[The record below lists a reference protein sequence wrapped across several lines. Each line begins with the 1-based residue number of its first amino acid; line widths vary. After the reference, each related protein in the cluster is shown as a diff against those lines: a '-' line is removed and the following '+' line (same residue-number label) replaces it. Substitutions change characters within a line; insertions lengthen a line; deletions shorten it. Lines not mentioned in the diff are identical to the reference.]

1 MGAKRSIWFCA
12 FSFFRAYAILDTRK
26 MKMRQEAS
34 RAMAFQDSPPED
46 IRATLAISQEEARL
60 GSSRVINLPGG
71 RTATVKVPAGIRDG
85 EELRL
90 AGQGLASARGG
101 AAGDLVL
108 RVSVIATDNFKNDP
122 EDFSVTQS
130 VPMPPPILSQASPA
144 SAASEYSAQAT
155 LPSPASAG
163 GYTPPPPVYQ
173 QAPAS
178 GPQSYPGLGSYPNYP
193 AYAPTSPAYT
203 PPPISQPPRRR
214 GGAVTALVLLL
225 VLLLLLGSGLFF
237 YFGYYQPDQA
247 HIAGTATAQ
256 ARTQATANAQASATA
271 QVVQATAQAGKTA
284 TAQVQ
289 ATTQAYQNLYAQATQ
304 GTPAL
309 NDQLNSQTGSQWDE
323 INGSGSNSG
332 SCSFSGGSYHSSI
345 PTSSFFQ
352 PCYAENTNF
361 SNFAFQVDMVIQ
373 QGDEGGI
380 IFRADNVNDRFYLF
394 QIDVNGRYSIY
405 KYVDNQGSHALRLT
419 SGTTNLM
426 AGAGQSIQ
434 ITLVAQNSTL
444 SIYLNQHYLTS
455 VSDGSYSS
463 GKIGVFGESVTQP
476 TDAAFNN
483 AKVWTL

>member
-1 MGAKRSIWFCA
+1 
-12 FSFFRAYAILDTRK
+12 
-26 MKMRQEAS
+26 
-34 RAMAFQDSPPED
+34 MAFQDSPPED

-60 GSSRVINLPGG
+60 GSRRVINLPGG
-71 RTATVKVPAGIRDG
+71 RTATVRVPAGIRDG

-90 AGQGLASARGG
+90 PGQGLASARGG

-108 RVSVIATDNFKNDP
+108 RISVVATGGFREDP
-122 EDFSVTQS
+122 EDFSATQS
-130 VPMPPPILSQASPA
+130 VPMPPPISGQASPA
-144 SAASEYSAQAT
+144 SAASDVGYAAQAT
-155 LPSPASAG
+155 LPSSTPTE

-178 GPQSYPGLGSYPNYP
+178 GPQSHPGLGSYPNYP

-203 PPPISQPPRRR
+203 PQTYPPQPTLQPPRRR

-237 YFGYYQPDQA
+237 YFGYYQPNQA
-247 HIAGTATAQ
+247 HVAGTATAQ
-256 ARTQATANAQASATA
+256 ARAQATANSQASATA
-271 QVVQATAQAGKTA
+271 QVVQATAQAGETA

-289 ATTQAYQNLYAQATQ
+289 ATAQAYQNLYTQATQ
-304 GTPAL
+304 GTPVL
-309 NDQLNSQTGSQWDE
+309 NDPLNSQTGSQWDE
-323 INGSGSNSG
+323 INSSGSNSG

-345 PTSSFFQ
+345 STSSFFQ

-361 SNFAFQVDMVIQ
+361 SNFAFQITMLIQ

-405 KYVDNQGSHALRLT
+405 KYVNNQGSDALRLT

-426 AGAGQSIQ
+426 ASAGQSIQ
-434 ITLVAQNSTL
+434 ITLVAQNSNL
-444 SIYLNQHYLTS
+444 SIYLNQHFLAS
-455 VSDGSYSS
+455 VSDGSYGS

-476 TDAAFNN
+476 TDAAFSN